1 MCRLSRGPLSAADAY
16 HRAQSDRSGLVPN
29 GRRRLHPKKWKESK
43 KMEKMFRNEQRPAMP
58 YDCLTMDIAA
68 TCDFQRCG
76 LGV

>member
-1 MCRLSRGPLSAADAY
+1 
-16 HRAQSDRSGLVPN
+16 LVPN